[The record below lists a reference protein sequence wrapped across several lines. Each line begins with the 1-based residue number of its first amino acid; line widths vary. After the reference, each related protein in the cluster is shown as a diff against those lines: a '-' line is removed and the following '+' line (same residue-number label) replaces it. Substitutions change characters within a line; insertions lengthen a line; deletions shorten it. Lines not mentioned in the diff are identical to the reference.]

1 MNLDWSVVWE
11 ARAELLAGVV
21 MTVQLSV
28 STMAAA
34 VVLGFA
40 IMLLRNSRFAAVRV
54 IGDVYVEFFRN
65 LPLILIIYWSFY
77 VLPILTPLRT
87 SPFLTGLLALTLGVS
102 AYTAETFRAGINS
115 IRAGQ
120 SDAALA
126 LGMSRLQAMRLV
138 IFPQA
143 LRRVLPALANI
154 WVALFKDTSLVS
166 IIAVAELTYTSM
178 QLRAQTFRVLE
189 FVTAMTLLYW
199 CLGYPQA
206 KLVDWINRKFGVTE

>member
-11 ARAELLAGVV
+11 HREALASGVWMTVVLSVLTMVFALILGFVV
-21 MTVQLSV
+21 ML
-28 STMAAA
+28 
-34 VVLGFA
+34 
-40 IMLLRNSRFAAVRV
+40 IRNSRLRAVSLV
-54 IGDVYVEFFRN
+54 GDVFVEFFRN
-65 LPLILIIYWSFY
+65 LPLILVIYWAFY
-77 VLPILTPLRT
+77 VLPILLPLQTTP
-87 SPFLTGLLALTLGVS
+87 FATGLIALTLGVS

-115 IRAGQ
+115 IRVGQ

-126 LGMSRLQAMRLV
+126 LGMTRLQVMRIV
-138 IFPQA
+138 VFPQA
-143 LRRVLPALANI
+143 IRRVTPAMANI

-178 QLRAQTFRVLE
+178 QLRSQTFRVLE

-206 KLVDWINRKFGVTE
+206 KLVDWINRKFGVSE

>member
-11 ARAELLAGVV
+11 HREALASGVWMTVVLSVLTMVLALILGFVV
-21 MTVQLSV
+21 ML
-28 STMAAA
+28 
-34 VVLGFA
+34 
-40 IMLLRNSRFAAVRV
+40 IRNSRLRAVSLA
-54 IGDVYVEFFRN
+54 GDVFVEFFRN
-65 LPLILIIYWSFY
+65 LPLILIIYWAFY
-77 VLPILTPLRT
+77 VLPILLPLRT
-87 SPFLTGLLALTLGVS
+87 TPFATGLIALTLGVS

-126 LGMSRLQAMRLV
+126 LGMTRLQVMRV
-138 IFPQA
+138 VVFPQA
-143 LRRVLPALANI
+143 IRRVTPAMANI

-206 KLVDWINRKFGVTE
+206 KLVDWINRKFGVSE

>member
-1 MNLDWSVVWE
+1 MTLDWSVVWDHRS
-11 ARAELLAGVV
+11 ALASGLW
-21 MTVQLSV
+21 MTIALSV
-28 STMAAA
+28 LTMLSAI
-34 VVLGFA
+34 VLGF
-40 IMLLRNSRFAAVRV
+40 IVMLIRNSRVRAVSLT
-54 IGDVYVEFFRN
+54 GDVFVEFFRN
-65 LPLILIIYWSFY
+65 LPLILIIYWAFY
-77 VLPILTPLRT
+77 VLPILLPLRT
-87 SPFLTGLLALTLGVS
+87 SPFVTGLIALTLGVS

-126 LGMSRLQAMRLV
+126 LGMSQLQVMRV
-138 IFPQA
+138 VVFPQA
-143 LRRVLPALANI
+143 VRRVLPALANI

-166 IIAVAELTYTSM
+166 IIAIAELTYTSM

-206 KLVDWINRKFGVTE
+206 KIVDWINRKFGVSE